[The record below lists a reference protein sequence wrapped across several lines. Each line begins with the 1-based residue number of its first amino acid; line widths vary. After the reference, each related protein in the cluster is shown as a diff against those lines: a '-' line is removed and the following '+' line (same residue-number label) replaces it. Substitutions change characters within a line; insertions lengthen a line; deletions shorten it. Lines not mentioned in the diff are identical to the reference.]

1 MKPTLVVLAA
11 GLGSRFGGLKQMEV
25 FGPSG
30 ETLLDYTVH
39 DAIEV
44 GFVKIV
50 FVIRES
56 FREEFIKNITIHFGN
71 RVDLEFVNQDL
82 DDLPNGFNNPEQ
94 RTKPWGT
101 GHAIW
106 STRNVISTP
115 FCIVNADDFYG
126 RSALKQMHDKLLEM
140 KDHQFD
146 GCLIGYRLGST
157 LSDFGSV
164 SRGICEIENGYLI
177 SIKEIKE
184 IAKKGDVI
192 IGSESEELDE
202 NTVVSMNLIGFSS
215 SIFSIIESEFERFLS
230 QNLEDLK
237 SEFYAPSI
245 LQSLI
250 KNGENVPVEVTNSTW
265 FGVTYADDKP
275 VVQSKLNELIEAGVY
290 PKSLC

>member
-1 MKPTLVVLAA
+1 M
-11 GLGSRFGGLKQMEV
+11 
-25 FGPSG
+25 
-30 ETLLDYTVH
+30 
-39 DAIEV
+39 
-44 GFVKIV
+44 
-50 FVIRES
+50 
-56 FREEFIKNITIHFGN
+56 
-71 RVDLEFVNQDL
+71 
-82 DDLPNGFNNPEQ
+82 
-94 RTKPWGT
+94 
-101 GHAIW
+101 
-106 STRNVISTP
+106 
-115 FCIVNADDFYG
+115 
-126 RSALKQMHDKLLEM
+126 
-140 KDHQFD
+140 
-146 GCLIGYRLGST
+146 
-157 LSDFGSV
+157 
-164 SRGICEIENGYLI
+164 I

-215 SIFSIIESEFERFLS
+215 SILSIIESEFERFLS